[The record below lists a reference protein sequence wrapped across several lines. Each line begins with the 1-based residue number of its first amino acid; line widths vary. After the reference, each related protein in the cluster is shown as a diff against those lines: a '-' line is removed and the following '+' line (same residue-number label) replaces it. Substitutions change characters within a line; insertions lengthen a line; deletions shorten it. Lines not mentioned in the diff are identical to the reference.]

1 MDLRETKHSSA
12 KEDQDA
18 KSRQRVLG
26 FVSKVGCYE
35 VVTRCAVRLLILNL
49 LHTKEMPLPAAQPQS
64 CHNHKNLRQKYYFCL
79 YLKYRKKEYNTVYC
93 AALTGHSFLL
103 LKVSRTALTWITQ
116 KATAEPQPCERCSH
130 SLGEESREQIKVY
143 HGKQSVLLS
152 LLEYVIPISQDVFPS
167 SRTGPVMLVGLQ
179 CLTHLAKT
187 CI

>member
-35 VVTRCAVRLLILNL
+35 VVMRCAVRLLILKL
-49 LHTKEMPLPAAQPQS
+49 LYTKEMPLLLNPKAVATIHLFVQ
-64 CHNHKNLRQKYYFCL
+64 HKQVTACF
-79 YLKYRKKEYNTVYC
+79 
-93 AALTGHSFLL
+93 L

-143 HGKQSVLLS
+143 HGEQSVLLP
-152 LLEYVIPISQDVFPS
+152 LLEYVIPISQDMFPS
-167 SRTGPVMLVGLQ
+167 NRTGPVMLVGLQ
-179 CLTHLAKT
+179 CLTHFART
-187 CI
+187 CIRQYFLGSMDK